1 MSKYQYIL
9 QPRTYK
15 TVMRAID
22 EFYEWCTENQKTP
35 TLTRLDIYMS
45 KKALVAPTSEG
56 LDER

>member
-15 TVMRAID
+15 TVIRAID
-22 EFYEWCTENQKTP
+22 EFYEWCTENKKTP

-56 LDER
+56 K